1 MSEEYAEFPECEK
14 FSGLAQTMAIER
26 EFLEWLSEQGYHL
39 AKYND
44 EDELFPCYESEWKLL
59 YRYHEIDEQK
69 LEKERRELIQQMR
82 DGRAGGN

>member
-1 MSEEYAEFPECEK
+1 MSEEYAEFPECKK